1 MTDFSAAQKD
11 TESHEHLMSGWILLD
26 FKKTKTKQKSTR
38 NNINK
43 TG

>member
-26 FKKTKTKQKSTR
+26 LKKKKQ
-38 NNINK
+38 NK
-43 TG
+43 TTQETA